1 MYPDG
6 RDVPTTLISSSR
18 FMLPAALA
26 LALAFAHGCRTP
38 ADEPAP
44 MSAPARPIE
53 QVLAEHSPKLM
64 AMPGVT
70 AVGQGELDDHT
81 PCIRVWILAH
91 DAELERK
98 IPKRIEGHPVVVEVS
113 GEIRAQP
120 ESRK

>member
-1 MYPDG
+1 
-6 RDVPTTLISSSR
+6 
-18 FMLPAALA
+18 MLFARLVVSVALV
-26 LALAFAHGCRTP
+26 LWLGLLPGCRSG
-38 ADEPAP
+38 DERAP
-44 MSAPARPIE
+44 MSAPVRPIE

-91 DAELERK
+91 DAALERK

-120 ESRK
+120 ESRR

>member
-1 MYPDG
+1 MPFT
-6 RDVPTTLISSSR
+6 RLVLS
-18 FMLPAALA
+18 AALVLW
-26 LALAFAHGCRTP
+26 LALLPGCRSTGN
-38 ADEPAP
+38 DPAP
-44 MSAPARPIE
+44 MSAPVRPIE

-113 GEIRAQP
+113 GEIRALP